1 MPNSRGRKW
10 KFLLNPVDCVLQLQ
24 NLSGMRS
31 WHEFFFE
38 GEEKWHKSILTD
50 MNFSHGIACAALL
63 NKEKVH
69 NSCIHDCLFNA
80 EQLIISWTVKNRVSL
95 HYGYASHI
103 HIIRIRTCSLWLS
116 AFVDTELT
124 NSKTLFTFQSFLAFP
139 KAVLFQGKTIESVIQ
154 TKFRRYLTKW
164 RSKLSSI

>member
-50 MNFSHGIACAALL
+50 MNFPHGIACAALL

-80 EQLIISWTVKNRVSL
+80 EQLTISWQSKIVFLFTMVN
-95 HYGYASHI
+95 SHI
-103 HIIRIRTCSLWLS
+103 HIIRIRTCTLWLS

-139 KAVLFQGKTIESVIQ
+139 KAVLFQGKTIEFVIQ